1 MGVKIVYS
9 LLVFTVLS
17 SILFILTG
25 LTMFSQQINVFVFN
39 QKHIFSY
46 KDKLAIAKTLCIWLG
61 VYMFLLVTSVMLI
74 RIYTGKFNASKG
86 TEPTAIS
93 AINRIITNTIQQSA
107 IFACL
112 YGGLLLNEGTN
123 EPAIQGDQMLA
134 LASMFVIGRMFYL
147 VGYMIGAATDIM
159 SFRSFGFGINVLINI
174 VMVAYHVGFDIFGLL
189 GQQVTPM
196 IKSII

>member
-17 SILFILTG
+17 SILFVLTG

-93 AINRIITNTIQQSA
+93 AINRIITNTI
-107 IFACL
+107 
-112 YGGLLLNEGTN
+112 
-123 EPAIQGDQMLA
+123 
-134 LASMFVIGRMFYL
+134 
-147 VGYMIGAATDIM
+147 
-159 SFRSFGFGINVLINI
+159 
-174 VMVAYHVGFDIFGLL
+174 
-189 GQQVTPM
+189 
-196 IKSII
+196 

>member
-1 MGVKIVYS
+1 MNIYGFIQYLIKYHDVPYTCTLAISYYKIVYTNCWNLLLFLFIPLIIYDIILIQNINNKPIIEYPKIDMGVKIVYS

-93 AINRIITNTIQQSA
+93 AINRIITNTI
-107 IFACL
+107 
-112 YGGLLLNEGTN
+112 
-123 EPAIQGDQMLA
+123 
-134 LASMFVIGRMFYL
+134 
-147 VGYMIGAATDIM
+147 
-159 SFRSFGFGINVLINI
+159 
-174 VMVAYHVGFDIFGLL
+174 
-189 GQQVTPM
+189 
-196 IKSII
+196 